1 MVAKVTRARHM
12 AKTKGKVAKSLMGK
26 LTPGS
31 KRLAHTRAIAQETAK
46 KVTKFAGKK
55 RKKSAKKRAKK

>member
-12 AKTKGKVAKSLMGK
+12 AKTKAKVGRATLGK
-26 LTPGS
+26 LTPAA
-31 KRLAHTRAIAQETAK
+31 KRLAHARAIAQATAK

-55 RKKSAKKRAKK
+55 KSAKRRSKK